1 MPSLYDHSLS
11 TWVLSL
17 LLGSYCLVA
26 STGYG
31 LGIIYNHDDN
41 NDDVSPVLS
50 MFMRYALLIQDYMF
64 NRNMENHPGKQ
75 CNHNTIW
82 LWSWLIN

>member
-26 STGYG
+26 TTGYG

-41 NDDVSPVLS
+41 NGDATPVLS
-50 MFMRYALLIQDYMF
+50 MFMLLVM
-64 NRNMENHPGKQ
+64 
-75 CNHNTIW
+75 
-82 LWSWLIN
+82 LITRLDVLIRTWRTT

>member
-31 LGIIYNHDDN
+31 LGIIYNHDGN
-41 NDDVSPVLS
+41 NDDATPVLS
-50 MFMRYALLIQDYMF
+50 MFMLFVLLITRLYV
-64 NRNMENHPGKQ
+64 
-75 CNHNTIW
+75 
-82 LWSWLIN
+82 

>member
-1 MPSLYDHSLS
+1 MPSLYGHSLS

-31 LGIIYNHDDN
+31 LGIIYNQDGN

-50 MFMRYALLIQDYMF
+50 MFMLFVLLITRLYVLIRIWRTTQ
-64 NRNMENHPGKQ
+64 ENSAT
-75 CNHNTIW
+75 TI
-82 LWSWLIN
+82 LYGSGLG